1 MTSTIATL
9 EKKAATVVPL
19 IPLRPSVRQI
29 EADGKNSPER
39 REQATQDDRVT
50 LSPSVSGSTNPGHG
64 LRPSQAVTAAEKSAL
79 LDADRPR
86 QRVSL
91 YG

>member
-1 MTSTIATL
+1 M
-9 EKKAATVVPL
+9 PL
-19 IPLRPSVRQI
+19 IPLRPSGQQI
-29 EADGKNSPER
+29 EVDGKSSSER
-39 REQATQDDRVT
+39 REQGAQNDRVT
-50 LSPSVSGSTNPGHG
+50 LSPSVPGSITPGNG
-64 LRPSQAVTAAEKSAL
+64 LRPSQAVTPAEKKAL